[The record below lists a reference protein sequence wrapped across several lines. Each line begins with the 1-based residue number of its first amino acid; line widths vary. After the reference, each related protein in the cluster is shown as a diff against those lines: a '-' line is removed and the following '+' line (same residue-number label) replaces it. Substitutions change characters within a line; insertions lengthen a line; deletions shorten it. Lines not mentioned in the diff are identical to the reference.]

1 MRAITHKGRKDVYDK
16 MLSERWKTCNMS
28 PFNIETICKVLEKVL
43 PLNKWEWLILI
54 SFKIA
59 YFIKIVSANLKLQ
72 IYLNL
77 FDDKHA
83 TLYKDK
89 HEGMFYICTA

>member
-1 MRAITHKGRKDVYDK
+1 
-16 MLSERWKTCNMS
+16 MS

-59 YFIKIVSANLKLQ
+59 YFIKIVSPNLKLQ
-72 IYLNL
+72 ISLSL
-77 FDDKHA
+77 FDVNMQLYIKISMKVCFIFVLQDQNPPKYSRIRDKRNV
-83 TLYKDK
+83 
-89 HEGMFYICTA
+89 